1 MSYNAFNVAYL
12 IFRLAPIIIISYF
25 LLQSM
30 FHLDPKG
37 VIYVIGLLLGTV
49 ITVSASYMLE
59 KGVGDTSSSIAS
71 HRCNTFYLGSIPV
84 GGEIINPLSKA
95 PLNILVYAYTL
106 SYLVTSFTAPPVTY
120 NNALVALKQNVAVL
134 ILFPL
139 LLILEAIWLMGNNCT
154 SVVFTAISL
163 SIGIVWGV
171 SWAYL
176 IRATKRADLQ
186 YLNIGNIEVCS
197 RPSKTVY
204 RCKNISS

>member
-12 IFRLAPIIIISYF
+12 IFRLAPIIVISYF
-25 LLQSM
+25 LMQSM

-37 VIYVIGLLLGTV
+37 VIYVVGLLIGTI
-49 ITVSASYMLE
+49 ITVSSSYMLE
-59 KGVGDTSSSIAS
+59 KGIGDTSAATAS
-71 HRCNTFYLGSIPV
+71 HRCNTFYLGSIPI

-134 ILFPL
+134 ILFPM
-139 LLILEAIWLMGNNCT
+139 LLIFEAIWLMSNSCNGL
-154 SVVFTAISL
+154 VYILISL
-163 SIGIVWGV
+163 LLGIVWGV
-171 SWAYL
+171 SWAYI
-176 IRATKRADLQ
+176 IRSTKRADLQ